1 MLKRRFK
8 SKSISKIAKINVKLK
23 QVEEHKLGFKTYG
36 DLHYSNLKIGPN
48 ESLSHKQVI

>member
-8 SKSISKIAKINVKLK
+8 SKSISKIANTNVKLK

-36 DLHYSNLKIGPN
+36 DLRYSKFKIGPN
-48 ESLSHKQVI
+48 ENLNHKQVR